1 MPTQPTPTPRSPRR
15 STGKAATTK
24 STKPKA
30 SRTVAPAEAP
40 LVKHIDP
47 EHRRALIAQAAYFR
61 AEKRN
66 FASGFEVQ
74 DWLSA
79 EAEVDS
85 LLTLGVPSADH

>member
-1 MPTQPTPTPRSPRR
+1 MPTQPTPTSRSPRR
-15 STGKAATTK
+15 STAKTAATK
-24 STKPKA
+24 STRA
-30 SRTVAPAEAP
+30 THARTADEMARVE
-40 LVKHIDP
+40 VIDP

-66 FASGFEVQ
+66 FAPGFEHQ

-85 LLTLGVPSADH
+85 LLTLGVPPTDH